1 VYPHIHTDLDPAVVL
16 DIATKVGW
24 NGDSVHNDLVID
36 KILDLMTQT
45 LTTVGVM
52 ARILVEGQE
61 FRGVVV

>member
-1 VYPHIHTDLDPAVVL
+1 MVIR
-16 DIATKVGW
+16 GR
-24 NGDSVHNDLVID
+24 NDLVID